1 MNKEFTGKIDVDVR
15 DSVPDWG
22 PYLEPRAPEGAP
34 NVLVIVWDDIGFGTW
49 DLYGGLVEMP
59 TMRRI
64 AERGVRFSQFHT
76 TALCSPTRAA
86 LLTGRNA
93 QSNGMGT
100 IGEMA
105 VGFPGLSCLIPR
117 ENGML
122 SEILR
127 DRGYNTFAIGKWHL
141 SPAVEMGMG
150 ASKRSWPLSRGFD
163 RFYGFLGG
171 LTDQWYPD
179 LTYDNHPVDPPARP
193 EDGYH
198 LSADLAD
205 KALEFLRD
213 SRSAAPGKPW
223 FAYLAPGAGHAPH
236 HAPRDWSDRYAG
248 RFAMGYE
255 KYREIVL
262 ENQKRLGLMPVDTAL
277 PPLNPYLDQTGA
289 TGAPWPES
297 DAVREWDGL
306 TDDEHRLLERQAEV
320 FAGFLSYTDHHLG
333 RVVDYLERTGQLE
346 NTIVVVISDNGAS
359 AEGGPNGSVNENR
372 WYNGI
377 PEDPEL
383 NQALLPDLGLENTH
397 PHYSNGWAMAFN
409 TPFKMYK
416 TYASL
421 EGGVADPM
429 LISWP
434 ARIAA
439 REEPCHDYLHVTDI
453 VPTILEGIG
462 IEVSGRVAGIA
473 QSALEGTSFFAAL
486 TDPGES
492 VAKPHQFYSML
503 GTRGVWSD
511 GWHACSVHAPTP
523 SGWGHFDQDRWELF
537 HLPDDRNQTRDLA
550 AEHPEKL
557 AELRELWHRL
567 ALRYNGY
574 PLDDRS
580 SEELLAV
587 ERPSMTGLTDTLVL
601 FPGGAPISEHGGGVE
616 LPHRSFSLTADLH
629 IDDPDA
635 AGVIYSLGAR
645 FGGHVLLVREGRIRY
660 LYNWLGQLEQEL
672 VAPAGPALGHNQVE
686 VRYLIDELVDGSP
699 HGIATLS
706 VNGEVVAE
714 RRIRTQPGYFSLAG
728 EGATVGREVG
738 QPVSAGYRP
747 PFAFTGGTIDAVVV
761 KILDADA
768 GAGVRDAGLREAF
781 GRD

>member
-1 MNKEFTGKIDVDVR
+1 MSSAFSGRITTDVR
-15 DSVPDWG
+15 DSVPDWS
-22 PYLEPRAPEGAP
+22 PYLEPAAPEGAP
-34 NVLVIVWDDIGFGTW
+34 NVLFIVWDDIGYGTW

-105 VGFPGLSCLIPR
+105 DGFPGLSCLIPR

-122 SEILR
+122 PEVLR

-179 LTYDNHPVDPPARP
+179 LTYDNHPVEPPARP

-205 KALEFLRD
+205 KTLEFLRD
-213 SRSAAPGKPW
+213 SRSAAPAKPW

-236 HAPRDWSDRYAG
+236 HAPRGWSDKYAG

-255 KYREIVL
+255 RYREIVL
-262 ENQKRLGLMPVDTAL
+262 ENQKRLGLMPEDTVL
-277 PPLNPYLDQTGA
+277 PPLNPYGDVTGPA
-289 TGAPWPES
+289 GQGWSES
-297 DAVREWDGL
+297 DLVREWDSL
-306 TDDEHRLLERQAEV
+306 TCDERRLLERQAEV
-320 FAGFLSYTDHHLG
+320 FAGFLSYTDDQLG
-333 RVVDYLERTGQLE
+333 RVVDFLEETGQLD
-346 NTIVVVISDNGAS
+346 NTMIVVISDNGAS
-359 AEGGPNGSVNENR
+359 AEGGPAGSVNENR

-377 PEDPEL
+377 PEDLDL
-383 NQALLPDLGLENTH
+383 NLSLLPDLGLENTH

-416 TYASL
+416 TYSSV

-429 LISWP
+429 LLSWP

-439 REEPCHDYLHVTDI
+439 RAEPCAEYVHAIDV
-453 VPTILEGIG
+453 VPTVLEAIG
-462 IEVSGRVAGIA
+462 IDAPETVAGIA
-473 QSALEGTSFFAAL
+473 QSEIEGTSFFRSLIEDAS
-486 TDPGES
+486 TG
-492 VAKPHQFYSML
+492 KPHQFYSML
-503 GTRGVWSD
+503 GTRGVWAD
-511 GWHACSVHAPTP
+511 GWHASAVHAPTP
-523 SGWGHFDQDRWELF
+523 SGWGRFDEDHWELY
-537 HLPDDRNQTRDLA
+537 HLSQDRNQLNDLA
-550 AEHPEKL
+550 ATHPEKL
-557 AELRELWHRL
+557 AELIALWDELAR
-567 ALRYNGY
+567 RYNGY

-580 SEELLAV
+580 SEEILAV
-587 ERPSMTGLTDTLVL
+587 ERPNVTGLTDTLVL
-601 FPGGAPISEHGGGVE
+601 YPGGAPVSEHGGGPE
-616 LPHRSFSLTADLH
+616 LPHRSFTITADLH
-629 IDDPDA
+629 VGDPGTA
-635 AGVIYSLGAR
+635 QGVIYSLGAR
-645 FGGHVLLVREGRIRY
+645 FGGHALFLREGRFRY
-660 LYNWLGQLEQEL
+660 VYNWLGEQEQEL
-672 VAPAGPALGHNQVE
+672 VADAAVTAGHHVIE
-686 VRYLIDELVDGSP
+686 VRYEIDGFVGVVPHGVATLTVDG
-699 HGIATLS
+699 
-706 VNGEVVAE
+706 EVAAQQ
-714 RRIRTQPGYFSLAG
+714 RIRTQPGYFSLSG
-728 EGATVGREVG
+728 EGSTVGREVG
-738 QPVSAGYRP
+738 QPVSSSYTP
-747 PFAFTGGTIDAVVV
+747 PFAFTGGSIDHVVV
-761 KILDADA
+761 RLIGDHLPRSSAAKVDA
-768 GAGVRDAGLREAF
+768 AF